1 MQTWAYLVKI
11 NRRQGLKKLLTLM
24 NLELLINHTFSVQAW
39 IRTVTFL
46 NIQLTERWGIC
57 LRDDLQVAISEIGNS
72 RTRLTLEL
80 ILTFPSCRKHNKLSY
95 HYSLRKQPTF
105 RDASTV
111 FPAKWRLK
119 NESRNS
125 ILMTFHYPNLGG
137 ASDWS
142 YREGNLFQ
150 PIRSTTQIWVVTR
163 YQYANVGCFLRLLD
177 YDHVIHP
184 G

>member
-1 MQTWAYLVKI
+1 MD
-11 NRRQGLKKLLTLM
+11 KKCD
-24 NLELLINHTFSVQAW
+24 IF
-39 IRTVTFL
+39 
-46 NIQLTERWGIC
+46 NIQLTERWGIF

-105 RDASTV
+105 RDAPTV

-163 YQYANVGCFLRLLD
+163 YQYGNVGCFLRLLH